1 MVSLCV
7 FFSTCIVLS
16 CFPSLGDISRLESLD
31 SGCEILLLCSVLVFR
46 TAAIIMFPI
55 HSSIDFTKYYK
66 HVSSMFQW
74 PCTDHFI
81 L

>member
-1 MVSLCV
+1 
-7 FFSTCIVLS
+7 
-16 CFPSLGDISRLESLD
+16 
-31 SGCEILLLCSVLVFR
+31 LLLCSVLVFR
-46 TAAIIMFPI
+46 TAAIIMFSI